1 MEVKINDISPDF
13 STTDENGKEV
23 ALKDF
28 RGKTVVLYFY
38 PKADTPGCTIESCGF
53 RDAYA
58 AIKKTGVVLLGISAD
73 TAAAQK
79 RFQGKFNLPFPLL
92 ADAEKKIAN
101 LFGVI
106 KEKNMYGK
114 KVKGIARTT
123 FVIAPDGKI
132 QHIFHNVKPEGHAEE
147 VLAYLKSAA

>member
-1 MEVKINDISPDF
+1 MEVNDKSPDF

-38 PKADTPGCTIESCGF
+38 PKADTPGCTKQACGF
-53 RDAYA
+53 RDSYKD
-58 AIKKTGVVLLGISAD
+58 IQNTGVVLLGISAD
-73 TAAAQK
+73 TSESQK
-79 RFQGKFNLPFPLL
+79 KFQNKFNLPFPLL
-92 ADAEKKIAN
+92 ADPDKNIAN
-101 LFGVI
+101 VFGVV

-123 FVIAPDGKI
+123 FVIGPDGKI
-132 QHIFHNVKPEGHAEE
+132 KHIFNNVKAEGHADE
-147 VLAYLKSAA
+147 VLNYLKKGS

>member
-1 MEVKINDISPDF
+1 MEVNDKSPDF

-23 ALKDF
+23 ASKDF

-38 PKADTPGCTIESCGF
+38 PKADTPGCTKEACGF
-53 RDAYA
+53 RDTYQE
-58 AIKKTGVVLLGISAD
+58 IKKTGVVLLGISAD

-79 RFQGKFNLPFPLL
+79 KFQDKFSLPFTLL

-101 LFGVI
+101 LFGVV
-106 KEKNMYGK
+106 KERQMYGK

-123 FVIAPDGKI
+123 FVIGPDGKI
-132 QHIFHNVKPEGHAEE
+132 KHIFNNVKAEGHAEE
-147 VLAYLKSAA
+147 VLAYLKGAA

>member
-1 MEVKINDISPDF
+1 MEVNDKSPDF

-38 PKADTPGCTIESCGF
+38 PKADTPGCTKEACGF
-53 RDAYA
+53 RDSYA
-58 AIKKTGVVLLGISAD
+58 AIKKTGVVLLGISKD
-73 TAAAQK
+73 TAPRRRNFRRSSVCLSRCWPMQK
-79 RFQGKFNLPFPLL
+79 RNRKPVRRRQR
-92 ADAEKKIAN
+92 
-101 LFGVI
+101 
-106 KEKNMYGK
+106 KNMYGK

-123 FVIAPDGKI
+123 FVIGPDGKI
-132 QHIFHNVKPEGHAEE
+132 KHIFNNVKAEGHADE